1 MASRPSKMAAE
12 FTKRSPLEKLPFEVL
27 GMICAFLPRAY
38 LKALRLVSRAFDGPS
53 LSTLFR
59 TIYLKV
65 HLGSFEKLQAISR
78 SEKLSKHVRYI
89 IYDGRVLDTSRV
101 SPDFAHWMDHN
112 ACSGLF
118 YLVDTDFLLQQFT
131 QEELHDFY
139 QNYHQFLSD
148 QQHVLKGDNE
158 TRMLRDALQNLPRLL
173 GVECIMPDLYG
184 GNPEPRPKV
193 TWNSLSAVA
202 QKILVEPDNFQG
214 ELESARHFWAL
225 LQSACLAGHAER
237 LTHIRGECMDL
248 NGWHDA
254 AASSLANYHGSF
266 SSLQHL
272 SLDFTPHKQSSG
284 GEATHIAAIIARAPS
299 LRSLLLSFGFRARE
313 DREHIMSFSKL
324 IGPDVQL
331 HHLRSLLLDG
341 LAMAEVHMRDSLRAL
356 RGTLR
361 SLELACMKFCPG
373 SWILFFKFLNKEMT
387 LDHVKF
393 IGLLSNYSDEV
404 WIVRDEDYG
413 PWPALAGASA
423 RHSRKYLVYR
433 IERFITG
440 RGKYPNPFTRRKK
453 RADDEQVYG
462 YSLPWAFKQD
472 KSWYF
477 NETLT
482 WE

>member
-1 MASRPSKMAAE
+1 MAAE

-27 GMICAFLPRAY
+27 GMICAFLPRAV

-53 LSTLFR
+53 LSTLLR
-59 TIYLKV
+59 TVYLKV
-65 HLGSFEKLQAISR
+65 HLGSFEKLQVQCG
-78 SEKLSKHVRYI
+78 LS
-89 IYDGRVLDTSRV
+89 
-101 SPDFAHWMDHN
+101 
-112 ACSGLF
+112 
-118 YLVDTDFLLQQFT
+118 YLVDTDSLLDKFT

-148 QQHVLKGDNE
+148 QQHMLKGDNE
-158 TRMLRDALQNLPRLL
+158 NRMLRDALQNLPQLL
-173 GVECIMPDLYG
+173 GVECMMPDLYEER
-184 GNPEPRPKV
+184 NPYEPPHKV
-193 TWNSLSAVA
+193 TWNSLSAVT
-202 QKILVEPDNFQG
+202 QMILAEPDSFNVG
-214 ELESARHFWAL
+214 LESARHFWAL

-237 LTHIRGECMDL
+237 LTHVGGECMDL

-272 SLDFTPHKQSSG
+272 SLHFRPYKRNSG
-284 GEATHIAAIIARAPS
+284 GEATHIVAIIARAPS
-299 LRSLLLSFGFRARE
+299 LRSLLLSFEFCDG
-313 DREHIMSFSKL
+313 DGDDVMSFPEL
-324 IGPDVQL
+324 VVPDLQL
-331 HHLRSLLLDG
+331 HHLHSLSLNG
-341 LAMAEVHMRDSLRAL
+341 LAMPEAHMRDCLRAL

-361 SLELACMKFCPG
+361 SLELASMSFCPG
-373 SWILFFKFLNKEMT
+373 SWIRFIKFPSKEMT

-393 IGLLSNYSDEV
+393 TGLLSNYSDEV

-440 RGKYPNPFTRRKK
+440 RGRYPDPFTPRKK
-453 RADDEQVYG
+453 RDGDLKKYG
-462 YSLPWAFKQD
+462 YSLPWAFEQD
-472 KSWYF
+472 NSWYF

-482 WE
+482 WELSSDGGCGR